1 MFWGQLTSG
10 GVVSKNTWQK
20 AFKISRKKENMINE
34 NTTYLYIWKI
44 KFHQSKFRAKYI
56 LLNLDLRVETQVDR
70 QMRIFAQM
78 VFFVVS
84 KFRGKWLQKMASSIG
99 HIWWLFLEREESN
112 NNVIYNVFPIGLQ
125 IAQWILTG
133 AQFFKKMLEFSV
145 YLDSKSA

>member
-34 NTTYLYIWKI
+34 NTTTYLYIWKI

-99 HIWWLFLEREESN
+99 HIWWLFLER
-112 NNVIYNVFPIGLQ
+112 
-125 IAQWILTG
+125 
-133 AQFFKKMLEFSV
+133 KK
-145 YLDSKSA
+145 